1 MTQSPS
7 SVPQLV
13 QDDGYL
19 TPHTDAIRGRLER
32 LAELTQRLPADV
44 SRGHEHFGF
53 TRGVGPDGQPG
64 LWYREWAPQAE
75 HLALVGD
82 FNQWDG
88 QADPLTRGDYGQWE
102 AFFPDATYGERLV
115 HASAV
120 KVRVTGGR
128 GLEDRIPAWIRYA
141 TQDPGSND
149 FTGRLWMPED
159 PYAWRHPTPTL
170 PDREGLRIYE
180 AHVGMASEREAVADF
195 AAFRRD
201 VLPTLPGKGYNA
213 LQLMA
218 VQEHPYYGSFGYHVS
233 NLFAVS
239 SRFGTPDD
247 LKALIDDAHGLGLV
261 VIMDIVHSHMVK
273 NTAEGL
279 NGFDGSDHQ
288 YFHAPPMGDH
298 PAWDSK
304 CYDYKVPETL
314 RLLLS
319 NTRFWIEEYRFDGMR
334 YDGVTSMLYR
344 DHGLGK
350 AFTCYDDY
358 FGGNVDEDA
367 VTYLMLANDV
377 AHDAN
382 PNAVTIAED
391 VSGMPGMARP
401 TAEGGLGFDYRLAMS
416 IPDQWIKLLKEVPD
430 EGWNLSGIMH
440 ELTNRRHQEKHI
452 GYAESHDQALVGDK
466 TLAMWLFDEAIYTG
480 MSVDSDNLKVDRGV
494 ALHKLIRLLTFSL
507 AGEGYLNFM
516 GNEFGHPEWIDFP
529 REGNNW
535 SCKFARRQWSLAQ
548 RDDLRYKQLGAFDA
562 ALMGLD
568 PAHHLLEDPLIQSL
582 AVHED
587 SRQLVYRRGPLVFAV
602 NLHPTE
608 SYADLRLP
616 VPDAADYKLVL
627 STDDAA
633 FGGHDRVAAGQTFI
647 HEKVEMYGRDQS
659 VRVYLPSRVGIV
671 LAPVSS

>member
-1 MTQSPS
+1 MTQPNPS
-7 SVPQLV
+7 IPQLV
-13 QDDGYL
+13 LDDGYL
-19 TPHTDAIRGRLER
+19 EPHTDAIRRRLAQREVRNER
-32 LAELTQRLPADV
+32 LPEDV

-53 TRGVGPDGQPG
+53 NRGVGPDGDPG
-64 LWYREWAPQAE
+64 LWYREWAPNAE
-75 HLALVGD
+75 RLALVGD
-82 FNQWDG
+82 FNGWDG
-88 QADPLTRGDYGQWE
+88 DADPLTRGDYGQWSV
-102 AFFPDATYGERLV
+102 FLSDKTHGDRLV
-115 HASAV
+115 HGSAV

-141 TQDPGSND
+141 TQDPGSHD
-149 FTGRLWMPED
+149 FTGRLWMPET
-159 PYAWRHPTPTL
+159 AHVWKNAAPTL
-170 PDREGLRIYE
+170 PEGEGLRIYE

-201 VLPTLPGKGYNA
+201 VLPKISGKGYNA

-247 LKALIDDAHGLGLV
+247 LKALIDDAHGRGLI

-279 NGFDGSDHQ
+279 NGFDGTDHQ
-288 YFHAPPMGDH
+288 YFHAPPLGDH

-350 AFTCYDDY
+350 AFTNYGDY
-358 FGGNVDEDA
+358 FGDNVDEDA

-440 ELTNRRHQEKHI
+440 ELTNRRHREKHI

-480 MSVDSDNLKVDRGV
+480 MTVDSKNHKVDRGV

-529 REGNNW
+529 REGNDW
-535 SCKFARRQWSLAQ
+535 SCKFARRQWSLAE
-548 RDDLRYKQLGAFDA
+548 RADLRYKQLGDFDA
-562 ALMGLD
+562 ALMALD
-568 PAHHLLEDPLIQSL
+568 PAHHLLEDSLIQSL

-587 SRQLVYRRGPLVFAV
+587 SRQLVYRRGPLVFAL

-616 VPDAADYKLVL
+616 VPDATDYKLVL

-633 FGGHDRVAAGQTFI
+633 FGGHDRVAAGQTFV
-647 HEKVEMYGRDQS
+647 HERVEMYGRDQS
-659 VRVYLPSRVGIV
+659 VRVYLPSRVGVV
-671 LAPVSS
+671 LAPV